1 MPLLRVLCCLMLALC
16 CQPAMAKTSFT
27 QQQLAGFAND
37 SSLIFSVLSNQLT
50 EPSRF
55 NAAITLH
62 NGSAYTLP
70 GGKSDWQI
78 YFHSIRRIDTTQQQG
93 LVLQH
98 VQGDLHR
105 LSPDHDFAGLAPGQQ
120 LQLTYSSAPWVVSYS
135 DFMPRAFIT
144 ATGLTPAVFANT
156 DTEQL
161 NRFVAPITTAQQQL
175 RNSGTADLV
184 PITNAAS
191 RFANNAKLNAH
202 SNDTE
207 IAQRII
213 PTPLQAKFSKRR
225 LTLSSNWQISYS
237 GRLTSEAAYLQQQLQ
252 LSGLSLQSAV
262 SSNVSAPAPQIR
274 LSVDATLP
282 LTAEG
287 YQLDIADK
295 QITLIGKDN
304 AGAFYA
310 VQSLLAL
317 AQQTDHDIQLP
328 QGKITDQ
335 PRASWRGMHY
345 DMARNFHGKDVTLRL
360 IDNMARYKLNKLHLH
375 LTEDEGWRLEIP
387 GLPELTAIGANRC
400 FDLTEQQCLLTQ
412 LGTGPHSSGSGNG
425 YYSTADFIEIL
436 QYAAARH
443 IEVIP
448 EIDLPGHARAAIVA
462 MKARY
467 NRLQALGQPQAAAQ
481 YLLSDPADTSRYLS
495 VQNYNDSS
503 ANVCLESTYAFVEKV
518 VYELQ
523 QMYRSA
529 GVKLQIFHMGGD
541 EVAQGS
547 WLGSPACQQLFAAPD
562 NGIAGVAD
570 LKPWFVSRVADI
582 THRRGLDLAGWED
595 GLMYDQQH
603 TFNRTQFANNKV
615 IAHAWDNIWE
625 WGVADRAYR
634 LANNGYQVVLS
645 PGTHLYFDHPHEAHP
660 LERGYYWATRFSSID
675 KVFGFMPDNLYAN
688 ADTTR
693 NGAAINDLEAL
704 VGREMP
710 LLQQPQN
717 ILGIQGQLWS
727 ETIRTAEQL
736 EQMLYPRMLALAERA
751 WHKAAWEQNNNP
763 QQAQQQR
770 QQDWYS
776 FASRLNKTEFARL
789 AANGSSFY
797 LPPPGA
803 RRTAAGI
810 SVNNAIP
817 GLYTEFSTDNGVSWQ
832 PYQAPLATEE
842 KIVWLRSRYQAVQSR
857 IVEVTNSGH

>member
-1 MPLLRVLCCLMLALC
+1 MPLLRVLFCLLLTCC
-16 CQPAMAKTSFT
+16 CQPALAAASFT
-27 QQQLAGFAND
+27 QQQLADFAND
-37 SSLIFSVLSNQLT
+37 SSLVFSVLSNNLA

-55 NAAITLH
+55 SAAITLH
-62 NGSAYTLP
+62 NGSGQTLP

-78 YFHSIRRIDTTQQQG
+78 YFHSIRRIDTIQQQG
-93 LVLQH
+93 LILQH

-105 LSPDHDFAGLAPGQQ
+105 LSPDSSFAGLAPGKQ
-120 LQLTYSSAPWVVSYS
+120 LRISYTSAPWVVSYS

-161 NRFVAPITTAQQQL
+161 SQFVTPITTPQQQL

-184 PITNAAS
+184 PVVTAAT
-191 RFANNAKLNAH
+191 RFAHNAKLNVHGSAA
-202 SNDTE
+202 D

-213 PTPLQAKFSKRR
+213 PTPLQAKFSKHR
-225 LTLSSNWQISYS
+225 LTLNTDWHISYS
-237 GRLTSEAAYLQQQLQ
+237 GRLTGTATYLQQQLQ
-252 LSGLSLQSAV
+252 QLGLSLQSSTD
-262 SSNVSAPAPQIR
+262 SSVQHTRQIR
-274 LSVDATLP
+274 LSVDSSLP
-282 LTAEG
+282 LAAEG
-287 YQLDIADK
+287 YQLEIKDK
-295 QITLIGKDN
+295 HISLIGKDN

-317 AQQTDHDIQLP
+317 AQQTDNRIQLP
-328 QGKITDQ
+328 LGKVADQ
-335 PRASWRGMHY
+335 PRAPWRGMHY

-387 GLPELTAIGANRC
+387 GLPELTDIGGQRC

-412 LGTGPHSSGSGNG
+412 LGTGPHKTGSGNG

-436 QYAAARH
+436 QYAAVRQ

-467 NRLQALGQPQAAAQ
+467 NRLQALGQPEAAAQ
-481 YLLSDPADTSRYLS
+481 YLLSDPDDSSRYLS
-495 VQNYNDSS
+495 VQNYTDSS
-503 ANVCLESTYAFVEKV
+503 ANVCLASTYAFVEKV

-529 GVKLQIFHMGGD
+529 GVKLNTFHMGGD
-541 EVAQGS
+541 EVAAGS
-547 WLGSPACQQLFAAPD
+547 WLGSPACQQLFATAD

-570 LKPWFVSRVADI
+570 LKPWFVSRVAEI
-582 THRRGLDLAGWED
+582 THRRGLNLAGWED
-595 GLMYDQQH
+595 GLMYDQQN
-603 TFNRTQFANNKV
+603 TFNRNQFANDKV
-615 IAHAWDNIWE
+615 IANAWDNIWE

-693 NGAAINDLEAL
+693 DGAPIADLEAL

-710 LLQQPQN
+710 ALQQAQN

-727 ETIRTAEQL
+727 ETVRTAEQL
-736 EQMLYPRMLALAERA
+736 EQMIYPRMLALAERA
-751 WHKAAWEQNNNP
+751 WHKAAWEQSNNL

-770 QQDWYS
+770 QRDWHS
-776 FASRLNKTEFARL
+776 FAARLGQIELARL
-789 AANGSSFY
+789 ANNGSSFY

-803 RRTAAGI
+803 ITTAAGI
-810 SVNNAIP
+810 KVNNALP
-817 GLYTEFSTDNGVSWQ
+817 GLYTEFSTDQGASWQ
-832 PYQAPLATEE
+832 PYQAPLAIAT
-842 KIVWLRSRYQAVQSR
+842 KPLWLRSRHQAVHSR
-857 IVEVTNSGH
+857 TVEVTNGG